1 MKVNM
6 LLLVLSLFF
15 PVHQMEVVAHQW
27 WSNCNCNSMSAHH
40 QGTVAEDEEDP
51 IIKKLEKTGCL
62 EKHYA
67 VLVAFWPFI
76 YSFCPLRK

>member
-1 MKVNM
+1 
-6 LLLVLSLFF
+6 
-15 PVHQMEVVAHQW
+15 
-27 WSNCNCNSMSAHH
+27 MSAHH

-67 VLVAFWPFI
+67 VLECMADHKDW
-76 YSFCPLRK
+76 RKCQEQVKEFRSCMTSYEHSKNQKTQVD